1 MFHSTI
7 ARFLVVVFCLAILR
21 FGVAGE
27 LTLRQLEL
35 AERGPV
41 ADAMERVAA
50 FQMNAFG
57 KHAPTDWKTGT
68 FFSGV
73 VAAYEVTGNS
83 NYLDYAM
90 TWSESAKW
98 KIPDHP
104 LHADQLCTGQTYL
117 DLFFGKHDPAMI
129 ADLKLQMEQM
139 FNRTV
144 IKNDEL
150 PHSLWKDAERPFTG
164 RNLWWWCDALYM
176 APPVMARM
184 SAATG
189 DPKYRELLHKLYWDS
204 AEFLYDKQDHL
215 FYRDESQFK
224 AKTPNGKKVF
234 WGRGNGWVYA
244 GLIRT
249 LDYLPKEDPM
259 REKYIALFREMTQS
273 IVQYQQPDGLWRSSL
288 NDPAWYPSP
297 ETSSTSFFCYGL
309 LAGINRGY
317 LDKNSYMPVALR
329 AWEGLLGCINLEGRL
344 GYAQMVAG
352 SPGAVRPG
360 DFIDY
365 THGAFLLAGSELY
378 KLNLTVDSARK
389 MATAPATMLL
399 AKDAAWTWYND
410 ERAIVANGY
419 LLVGSLDARTGHSKV
434 NIVNLNAVHS
444 ASIWTEDVLS
454 SWASLD
460 DHNNPA
466 LLKLANGQILAAY
479 SRHHADK
486 FWSWRLATP
495 VKSGPVTN
503 FKWSEEQS
511 CATGVGS
518 TYANLVQLSAETN
531 RIYNFFRAVNFNPTF
546 ATSDDSAKTWSKPCL
561 LIRVNGHRP
570 YVKYAD
576 NGRDRIDFLFT
587 DGHPRNQPTNN
598 IYHMYYS
605 RGNFYRTDGSLIRS
619 IEEVKS
625 GKPIVPAEATL
636 VYAGSTEGRG
646 WVSDLE
652 YDQQGNPIAV
662 YISSADGDV
671 GNDLRYRY
679 ARWDAQGKCWRE
691 QQIAF
696 AGEHLY
702 VPENHYSGG
711 ISLDPNDAN
720 LVYISTAVDPAT
732 GKPGATGHRQIF
744 RGRTDDRGVT
754 WQWEQ
759 LTFDVA
765 MDNLRPFVPRQTT
778 LKTCV
783 LWFRGTYITFGK
795 YDTDIVG
802 ILEKVET
809 KKSVPLSLGAT
820 TNAAPSTMC
829 RFVPERLD
837 DFAWENDLV
846 AFRAYGPLIRSA
858 KGTEDSGIDCWL
870 KRVKYPVVDKWYA
883 GEKHGVSYHQDHGEG
898 NDPYHVGSSRGCGGL
913 GIWQDANLINAGPYK
928 SWKIVSTQ
936 PDKSVFELTYEYDLK
951 GRKIRECKRITI
963 ELGSRLFRA
972 VSTFTENGRP
982 AALDIAI
989 GITTHDG
996 LAKATFDAKQGWMA
1010 CWETIEGYGL
1020 GTGVVM
1026 EPSQVKSIQEVKNS
1040 KRDGSHVLLLTHT
1053 DGDGKVAYQ
1062 AGYGWE
1068 KAGEILNSKAW
1079 ENYLAKVVAG
1089 SKTLPQSN

>member
-1 MFHSTI
+1 MKHLVIYSAI
-7 ARFLVVVFCLAILR
+7 ALGLVA
-21 FGVAGE
+21 AASGE
-27 LTLRQLEL
+27 ISLRQIEL

-41 ADAMERVAA
+41 GDAMQRVAA
-50 FQMNAFG
+50 FQMKTFG
-57 KHAPTDWKTGT
+57 GHAPTDWKTGT

-73 VAAYEVTGNS
+73 VAAHEVTGDS
-83 NYLDYAM
+83 NYLNYAM
-90 TWSESAKW
+90 AWSESAKW

-129 ADLKLQMEQM
+129 ADLKLQMEEM
-139 FNRTV
+139 FNRTA
-144 IKNDEL
+144 IKNTEL
-150 PHSLWKDAERPFTG
+150 PHAIWKEPERPYTG

-176 APPVMARM
+176 APPVLARM

-189 DPKYRELLHKLYWDS
+189 DAKYRDLLHRLYWDS
-204 AEFLYDKQDHL
+204 ADFLYDKEDHL

-224 AKTPNGKKVF
+224 ARTPNGKKVF

-249 LDYLPKEDPM
+249 LDYLPKDDPM
-259 REKYIALFREMTQS
+259 REKYIALFRNMTQS
-273 IVQYQQPDGLWRSSL
+273 IVRYQRADGMWRSSL
-288 NDPAWYPSP
+288 NDPAWFPSP

-309 LAGINRGY
+309 LSGINRGY
-317 LDKNSYMPVALR
+317 LDRTSYLPVALR

-352 SPGAVRPG
+352 SPGVVRPT

-378 KLNLTVDSARK
+378 KLNLTVPAAQTI
-389 MATAPATMLL
+389 ATAPATTLL

-419 LLVGSLDARTGHSKV
+419 LLVGSLDARTGHAKV
-434 NIVNLNAVHS
+434 NVMNLDAVHS
-444 ASIWTEDVLS
+444 DTIWTETVLS

-466 LLKLANGQILAAY
+466 FLKLADGRILTTY
-479 SRHHADK
+479 SKHHADK
-486 FWSWRLATP
+486 FWNWRIATP
-495 VKSGPVTN
+495 EKRGPVTN
-503 FKWSEEQS
+503 FKWSEEQHF
-511 CATGVGS
+511 ATGVGS

-531 RIYNFFRAVNFNPTF
+531 RIYNFFRAINFNPTF
-546 ATSDDSAKTWSKPCL
+546 ATSDDAAKTWSKPYL

-598 IYHMYYS
+598 VYHMYYS
-605 RGNFYRTDGSLIRS
+605 QGNFYRTDGSLIRS
-619 IEEVKS
+619 IEDVKS
-625 GKPIVPAEATL
+625 GQPIVPAEATL
-636 VYAGSTEGRG
+636 VYAGCTAGRG

-652 YDQQGNPIAV
+652 YDQRGNPIAA
-662 YISSADGDV
+662 YISSADGDT
-671 GNDLRYRY
+671 GNDLRYRH
-679 ARWDAQGKCWRE
+679 ARWDANRKQWRE

-696 AGEHLY
+696 AGAHLY

-711 ISLDPNDAN
+711 IALDPNDAN
-720 LVYISTAVDPAT
+720 IVYISTAVEPAT
-732 GKPGATGHRQIF
+732 GKPGATGHRQIY
-744 RGRTDDRGVT
+744 RGRTADGGET
-754 WQWEQ
+754 WNWEQ

-783 LWFRGTYITFGK
+783 LWFRGEYQTFGK
-795 YDTDIVG
+795 YSTDIVG
-802 ILEKVET
+802 ILGPNP
-809 KKSVPLSLGAT
+809 KKGLPRSAANALSNSLPAT
-820 TNAAPSTMC
+820 FC

-837 DFAWENDLV
+837 DFAWENDHI
-846 AFRAYGPLIRSA
+846 AFRAYGPAIRSA

-870 KRVKYPVVDKWYA
+870 KRVKYPVIDKWYA

-913 GIWQDANLINAGPYK
+913 GIWQDDKLITAGPYK
-928 SWKIVSTQ
+928 EWKIISSV
-936 PDKSVFELTYEYDLK
+936 PDKSVFELTYNYELN
-951 GRKIRECKRITI
+951 GRKIRESKRITI
-963 ELGSRLFRA
+963 ELGSRLFLA
-972 VSTFTENGRP
+972 ESTFTENGQP
-982 AALDIAI
+982 ASLDIAI

-996 LAKATFDAKQGWMA
+996 LAKATFNAKQGWMA
-1010 CWETIEGYGL
+1010 CWEKIEGYGL

-1026 EPSQVKSIQEVKNS
+1026 SPNRVKSMREVKS
-1040 KRDGSHVLLLTHT
+1040 PAPDTGHVLLLTHT
-1053 DGDGKVAYQ
+1053 DDSGKVAYA
-1062 AGYGWE
+1062 AGYAWE
-1068 KAGEILNSKAW
+1068 KAGEILNFTDW
-1079 ENYLAKVVAG
+1079 ENYLANAAVKIRTNA
-1089 SKTLPQSN
+1089 Q